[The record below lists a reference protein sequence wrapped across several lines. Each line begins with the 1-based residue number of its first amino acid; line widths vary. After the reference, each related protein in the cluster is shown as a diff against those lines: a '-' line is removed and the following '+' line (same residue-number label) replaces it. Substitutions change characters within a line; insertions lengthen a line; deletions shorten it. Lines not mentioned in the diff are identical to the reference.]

1 MNNLNILD
9 KVIDTP
15 KNYAA
20 IYARIS
26 GTKDNNSISSQIQLA
41 TAALNKKN
49 LLIYDVYTDFDS
61 AKKLPPTKR
70 KGLSK
75 LLIDAKAGCFK
86 TVIIYRLDRLVRKYK
101 DWLEI
106 KNTFSKLGIT
116 LIYSDESQSFPLNS
130 SQGEFFQNLMVMVA
144 EMEPD
149 TINQRASKGREVRRK
164 QGAYS
169 CGTNTPFGYIREE
182 RGECDS
188 KKISKSIFNSEPV
201 KLAFVKFMFLEF
213 NNLIVKEKKS
223 RNTSIKA
230 NSTTIYKSLETAI
243 NYIENF
249 VDNGEIPLS
258 SLDKNS
264 PLYGLCSNINS
275 YLKVSSYEFVLK
287 NIEEVKYHYLLN
299 KKTNTKRSVNNIDIC
314 LKNSIYAGYMLEDS
328 RHPCKGLKYT
338 TSDDD
343 SFIYKERLDDKA
355 FIKANNLVGVV
366 PYSVFKTVYSYL
378 TYESLGRIDRTPN
391 FLFKGALKCSCNKK
405 LKLVDNNYLHC
416 GTPTCTFFLKND
428 LLGFIVSEL
437 VKDCLSNSNTTIN
450 NFLNTLDRKSKLDTL
465 NINSLK
471 KKKFEAV
478 ANYIKSKDSS
488 YIDYIYDKK
497 ASIDSYL
504 SLCTQYREKAS
515 YINNLFKD
523 INTLKEQHEKHHNSN
538 DNKFL
543 YNAIEKITDYIVS
556 NEDKFIPIFS
566 EIIKEVK
573 VKLND
578 ISSTKKGNIKIK
590 YEFTAEKNSNLY

>member
-182 RGECDS
+182 RSECDS
-188 KKISKSIFNSEPV
+188 KRISKSIFN
-201 KLAFVKFMFLEF
+201 
-213 NNLIVKEKKS
+213 
-223 RNTSIKA
+223 
-230 NSTTIYKSLETAI
+230 
-243 NYIENF
+243 
-249 VDNGEIPLS
+249 
-258 SLDKNS
+258 
-264 PLYGLCSNINS
+264 
-275 YLKVSSYEFVLK
+275 
-287 NIEEVKYHYLLN
+287 
-299 KKTNTKRSVNNIDIC
+299 
-314 LKNSIYAGYMLEDS
+314 
-328 RHPCKGLKYT
+328 
-338 TSDDD
+338 
-343 SFIYKERLDDKA
+343 
-355 FIKANNLVGVV
+355 
-366 PYSVFKTVYSYL
+366 
-378 TYESLGRIDRTPN
+378 
-391 FLFKGALKCSCNKK
+391 
-405 LKLVDNNYLHC
+405 
-416 GTPTCTFFLKND
+416 
-428 LLGFIVSEL
+428 
-437 VKDCLSNSNTTIN
+437 
-450 NFLNTLDRKSKLDTL
+450 
-465 NINSLK
+465 
-471 KKKFEAV
+471 
-478 ANYIKSKDSS
+478 
-488 YIDYIYDKK
+488 
-497 ASIDSYL
+497 L
-504 SLCTQYREKAS
+504 SL
-515 YINNLFKD
+515 IH
-523 INTLKEQHEKHHNSN
+523 I
-538 DNKFL
+538 
-543 YNAIEKITDYIVS
+543 
-556 NEDKFIPIFS
+556 
-566 EIIKEVK
+566 
-573 VKLND
+573 
-578 ISSTKKGNIKIK
+578 
-590 YEFTAEKNSNLY
+590 